1 MKKLLLL
8 FCISCASSIFAEK
21 LNFDLAGT
29 WKMVITKSENK
40 DCLGSSELSFV
51 SSPFITPGGQKLF
64 MAKGLICGR
73 AIWGA
78 SIEEAEGQQHIVWY
92 DQEKQ
97 IFDAESN
104 IIISSMPRKLSLGGD
119 FEEYEVAKMTK
130 IN

>member
-1 MKKLLLL
+1 
-8 FCISCASSIFAEK
+8 
-21 LNFDLAGT
+21 
-29 WKMVITKSENK
+29 MVITKSENK
-40 DCLGSSELSFV
+40 NCLGSSELSFV

-92 DQEKQ
+92 HQEKQ

-104 IIISSMPRKLSLGGD
+104 IILSSTAVQLSLGGD
-119 FEEYEVAKMTK
+119 FEEYEVAKMAK
-130 IN
+130 IY